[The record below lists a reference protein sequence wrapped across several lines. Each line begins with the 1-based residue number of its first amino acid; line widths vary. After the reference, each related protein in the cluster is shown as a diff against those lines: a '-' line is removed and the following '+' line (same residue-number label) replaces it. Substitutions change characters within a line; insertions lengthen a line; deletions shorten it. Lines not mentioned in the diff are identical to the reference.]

1 MLLTRWFKHHHYMNN
16 NVRKYMGYAGG
27 EIVLVIA
34 GILIALQID
43 AWYEE
48 KQIAK
53 DLNTQLKAVAEGIS
67 QDLTSITRLK
77 RQRVDAIFESNRL
90 TEVTGP
96 PEAVDEWYDRRY
108 VEFASG
114 LVATSQVPV
123 SFVAGTGAYQ
133 TLQSSGYANH
143 IKDDSLK
150 SNLHDYYATV
160 ERIVF
165 AEREMNNFVQEV
177 TLKYQTDTT
186 QGFIKHFLQEP
197 LLAWETPNDEA
208 DRQWALQFR
217 QAYRR
222 LLANSVTQALV
233 RSGRNQPLLKEYEH
247 LLSLGNVLVA
257 QINVYVARGQHE
269 STRREVFQADGVI
282 GPAKVF
288 HEGRFEAHSLGLF
301 VAPVRSS
308 LGSGVD
314 DLRMGQDHLRVTYG
328 GGDDWVFLYAMA
340 GPIEISV
347 RNPSLDYSRFDRI
360 RVELMRH
367 SGCEDLRLV
376 LKDTEDTDDGS
387 QANVG
392 LDLSDQWEAYEYDLL
407 LFSDADLRQLNVV
420 AGFLMGRNACSFSI
434 RDVTFLKP
442 GDD

>member
-1 MLLTRWFKHHHYMNN
+1 MLLIRWFKHHHYMND
-16 NVRKYMGYAGG
+16 NVRKYLGYAAG
-27 EIVLVIA
+27 ETVLVIA
-34 GILIALQID
+34 GILFALQID

-67 QDLTSITRLK
+67 QDLTSIARLK
-77 RQRVDAIFESNRL
+77 QQRVDAIFESNRL

-114 LVATSQVPV
+114 LVAASQVPAY
-123 SFVAGTGAYQ
+123 FIAGTGAYQ

-150 SNLHDYYATV
+150 NNLHDYYATV

-186 QGFIKHFLQEP
+186 QGFFKPFLQEP
-197 LLAWETPNDEA
+197 LLAWEPQNLEA
-208 DRQWALQFR
+208 DRLWARDFR
-217 QAYRR
+217 EAYRE
-222 LLANSVTQALV
+222 LLADSVTQALV
-233 RSGRNQPLLKEYEH
+233 RSGRNQLLLKEYEH
-247 LLSLGNVLVA
+247 LMSLGKVLVV
-257 QINVYVARGQHE
+257 QINAYVGLEQRP
-269 STRREVFQADGVI
+269 STHLEVFHADGVI
-282 GPAKVF
+282 GPPGVF
-288 HEGRFEAHSLGLF
+288 RQGRFEAHSLGLF
-301 VAPVRSS
+301 VAPVRSP
-308 LGSGVD
+308 LGSDID
-314 DLRMGQDHLRVTYG
+314 DLRMGQDYLRVTYRG
-328 GGDDWVFLYAMA
+328 GGDWAFLYAMA

-360 RVELMRH
+360 RLELKRH

-376 LKDTEDTDDGS
+376 LKDKEDADDGS
-387 QANVG
+387 QASVG
-392 LDLSDQWEAYEYDLL
+392 LDLSDQWETYEYDLS

-420 AGFLMGRNACSFSI
+420 TGFLMGRNACSFGI
-434 RDVTFLKP
+434 RDVTFLSSRT
-442 GDD
+442 